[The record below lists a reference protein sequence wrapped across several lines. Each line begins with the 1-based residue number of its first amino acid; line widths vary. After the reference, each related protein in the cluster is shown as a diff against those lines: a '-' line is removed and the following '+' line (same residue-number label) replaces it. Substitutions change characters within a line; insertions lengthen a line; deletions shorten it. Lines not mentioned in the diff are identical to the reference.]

1 LEVDLAKA
9 IKKYHQ
15 LALLDFTQNIFQ
27 YYGVSKAHALM
38 WAEVLIWANLR
49 GVDSHG
55 ILRIPVYADYLKTG
69 TINPQPDIKADPLT
83 GAIARLDAD
92 LGPGPIALT
101 IAMEEAINKANQ
113 YNIGWCAIRNMTHAG
128 AVGYFALQAAKSGLA
143 GLVMTASQPMMA
155 YPGST
160 KSVVST
166 NPIAI
171 AVPGDK
177 HPPLL
182 LDMSTSTVGMGK
194 ILQARDSGSKIPLDW
209 GLNEKGQPTGD
220 PNEVTVLSPLGG
232 AKGAGLSLMIECL
245 TSLAVNNPLIE
256 PVLRTNS
263 ELKGR
268 PINGVAIAV
277 NVEIFGDKKSF
288 GKQVDALALQIKEL
302 PKAEGVERVFA
313 PGERG
318 DTVLATRMADG
329 IPLPDGTLDRLRP
342 IGKECRV
349 KLPEP
354 I

>member
-1 LEVDLAKA
+1 LEFNLTK
-9 IKKYHQ
+9 ITKKYHQ
-15 LALLDFTQNIFQ
+15 HMLLKFVQEIFQ
-27 YYGVSKAHALM
+27 YYGVSRDHALK

-55 ILRIPVYADYLKTG
+55 VLRIPVYVDYLQTG
-69 TINPQPDIKADPLT
+69 IINAQPDMKLDPLT

-92 LGPGPIALT
+92 LGPGPIAL
-101 IAMEEAINKANQ
+101 IYAMDEAIKKAKKF
-113 YNIGWCAIRNMTHAG
+113 NIGWCTVCNMTHAG
-128 AVGYFALQAAKSGLA
+128 AVGYFALQAAKAGLA

-160 KSVVST
+160 KNVVST
-166 NPIAI
+166 NPLAIAI
-171 AVPGDK
+171 PGDK
-177 HPPLL
+177 HSPLL

-194 ILQARDSGSKIPLDW
+194 VLQAQDSGKKIPFDW
-209 GLNEKGQPTGD
+209 GLNEKGQPTSD
-220 PNEVTVLSPLGG
+220 PNKVAVLSPLGG

-256 PVLRTNS
+256 PVLKTGS
-263 ELKGR
+263 ALEGR

-277 NVEIFGDKKSF
+277 NVEMFGDKESYKE
-288 GKQVDALALQIKEL
+288 QVDALAAQIKNL
-302 PKAEGVERVFA
+302 PKAEGVDQIFA

-318 DTVLATRMADG
+318 DSILAIRKAEG

-342 IGKECRV
+342 IGENCGV